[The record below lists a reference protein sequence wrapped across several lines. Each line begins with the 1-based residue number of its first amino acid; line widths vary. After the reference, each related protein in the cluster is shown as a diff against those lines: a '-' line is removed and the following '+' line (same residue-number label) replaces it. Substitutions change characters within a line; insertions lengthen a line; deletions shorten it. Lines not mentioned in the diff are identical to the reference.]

1 MGGDWVED
9 LIQDMRT
16 LRGELAEVQV
26 RLGQALARLDQVE
39 AEISL
44 LDLKQEEE

>member
-9 LIQDMRT
+9 LIQDMTRIQA
-16 LRGELAEVQV
+16 GLARIE
-26 RLGQALARLDQVE
+26 ARLDQIE

-44 LDLKQEEE
+44 LDIVQEEE